1 MVQSSWTL
9 SIRAVRFSIATAS
22 SSRFLRSCPCVEE
35 RRQRTCEGFGF
46 PVNLHRFRHA
56 AATFWSISDPKN
68 VRGAKDLLGH
78 SSFGTTEK
86 HYVMAQ
92 SRLAGRALA
101 RAIGNTRK

>member
-1 MVQSSWTL
+1 
-9 SIRAVRFSIATAS
+9 
-22 SSRFLRSCPCVEE
+22 
-35 RRQRTCEGFGF
+35 GF

-56 AATFWSISDPKN
+56 AATLWSIGEPKN

-78 SSFGTTEK
+78 ASFRTTEN

-101 RAIGNTRK
+101 VAIGGIARPPGVARCRRRGTQTWPPFLSLANAMNSATDFAGD